1 MLRRVLIACAVLL
14 AFASFSAAEAGVPI
28 PCTATY
34 YLKAPDV
41 SRASTRGVALYYAVD
56 CFGGRWDGYRTADGK
71 YVMKLP
77 ESLLSSLPKPPGFWA
92 SAWEHKLTFW
102 VEWFWIF
109 LGAFVVM
116 GSLLAKYAE
125 VYGGDVVA
133 NPPVNPRTVRRR

>member
-1 MLRRVLIACAVLL
+1 MLRRVLIAAAVLM

-41 SRASTRGVALYYAVD
+41 SGASAQGVGLYYAVD

-92 SAWEHKLTFW
+92 SAWEHKTTFW
-102 VEWFWIF
+102 VEWFWIA
-109 LGAFVVM
+109 LGVFGVLGTLLNKWSETN
-116 GSLLAKYAE
+116 GSS
-125 VYGGDVVA
+125 VA
-133 NPPVNPRTVRRR
+133 SPSVDLRTVRRR